1 LLNGFGKIQNVV
13 LVGSTSEIG
22 LAVIK
27 HLPLAQDARF
37 VLLGK
42 SNLTKEEEAFFAGKT
57 EVKFLDLRLEFDSND
72 TIDSI
77 FFESDI
83 DLVILAA
90 GVLEAND
97 LGNDANTVDLFSVNL
112 VSQVRLLRGFSER
125 LMQQRHGKILV
136 VSSVATL
143 RPRKNNYLYGASK
156 VGLDFFSRGLMQE
169 LKPYNV
175 QLTILR
181 PGFVFTKMTKGLR
194 PAPFAIDV
202 NQAGLKGSNGLTRGR
217 KIVYAPGIL
226 RFVLVVIRLLP
237 NKILN
242 KIE

>member
-1 LLNGFGKIQNVV
+1 MLNGFGKIQNVV

-27 HLPLAQDARF
+27 YLPLAQDARV

-57 EVKFLDLRLEFDSND
+57 EVRFLDLRLEFDSKDITN
-72 TIDSI
+72 SI

-83 DLVILAA
+83 DLIIFAA
-90 GVLEAND
+90 GVLETND
-97 LGNDANTVDLFSVNL
+97 LGNDSDTVDLFSVNL
-112 VSQVRLLRGFSER
+112 VSQARLLRGFSER
-125 LMQQRHGKILV
+125 LKQQRHGKILV

-175 QLTILR
+175 QLTLLR
-181 PGFVFTKMTKGLR
+181 PGFVFTKMTKGLQ

-202 NQAGLKGSNGLTRGR
+202 NQAGLRGANGLILGR

-226 RFVLVVIRLLP
+226 RFALVIIKLLP
-237 NKILN
+237 NKVLN